1 MIRAFLAIELPDA
14 LRPGLAQVQGELK
27 RSRADVRW
35 VAVPNIHLT
44 LKFFG
49 NVPDDEIDT
58 LALAAREA
66 AATATPLQLQVTSA
80 GAFPS
85 LNAPRVVWLG
95 LGGDLLPLTQLF
107 YRLEKAFAALGYPP
121 EGRAFN
127 PHLTL
132 GRVKSP
138 ANREKL
144 AGMLKKLP
152 PLDWPPFEVKEL
164 ILFQSVLSPQGSKY
178 TPLRVIKLGGK
189 ET

>member
-14 LRPGLAQVQGELK
+14 LHPGLAQVQGELK

-35 VAVPNIHLT
+35 VPVGNIHLT

-49 NVPDDEIDT
+49 NVPEDEIE
-58 LALAAREA
+58 ALAQAARQA
-66 AATATPLQLQVTSA
+66 AAQAAPLQLQATSA

-85 LNAPRVVWLG
+85 PQAPRVVWMG
-95 LGGDLLPLTQLF
+95 LGGDVLPLTQLF

-121 EGRAFN
+121 EGRSFN

-138 ANREKL
+138 ANRERL
-144 AGMLKKLP
+144 AKMLEKLP
-152 PLDWPPFEVKEL
+152 PLNWPPFEVKEL

-178 TPLRVIKLGGK
+178 TPLQVIPLG
-189 ET
+189 